1 MKSMAI
7 GSEATQ
13 RPEHGG
19 VAIAARRPTVAD
31 DKKKDIVLK
40 YLADMVGVVG
50 HVYQAIDKQVKETQ
64 DEQDINPLLVRVR
77 DGLEGQTNGLRE
89 RLESLGGKA
98 TSPLKELGASVLG
111 VAAGVID
118 KLRAEEVSKMLRDDY
133 TALGLVNISYTMLIT
148 TAIACGDRETAEL
161 CSRNLKESAG
171 YEMEIGKVISY
182 AVVRDLSDLTDLDP
196 NAVEEGQRYYS
207 EAWSGGNGGSGGTG
221 GSGNGG
227 GTGGASKAKSGA
239 KSSGAGGSNS

>member
-1 MKSMAI
+1 M
-7 GSEATQ
+7 
-13 RPEHGG
+13 
-19 VAIAARRPTVAD
+19 AIAARRPTVAD
-31 DKKKDIVLK
+31 DKKKDIVTK

-77 DGLEGQTNGLRE
+77 DGLEAQTNSLRD
-89 RLESLGGKA
+89 RLEALGGKP
-98 TSPLKELGASVLG
+98 TSPIKEFAASALG

-148 TAIACGDRETAEL
+148 TSLACGDRDTADL
-161 CSRNLKESAG
+161 CFRNLKESAG

-182 AVVRDLSDLTDLDP
+182 AVVRDLSDLADLDP
-196 NAVEEGQRYYS
+196 NAVQEGQQMYS
-207 EAWSGGNGGSGGTG
+207 DAWTGNQGQGGSGGG
-221 GSGNGG
+221 GNGSGG
-227 GTGGASKAKSGA
+227 SKAKSGA
-239 KSSGAGGSNS
+239 KSGAGSGSK

>member
-1 MKSMAI
+1 MA
-7 GSEATQ
+7 Q
-13 RPEHGG
+13 
-19 VAIAARRPTVAD
+19 
-31 DKKKDIVLK
+31 DKKKDIVTK

-77 DGLEGQTNGLRE
+77 DGLEAQTNSLRDH
-89 RLESLGGKA
+89 LESLGGKA

-148 TAIACGDRETAEL
+148 TALACGDRETADL
-161 CSRNLKESAG
+161 CSRNLTESAG

-182 AVVRDLSDLTDLDP
+182 AVVRDLSDLADLDP
-196 NAVEEGQRYYS
+196 NAVQEGQSMYS
-207 EAWSGGNGGSGGTG
+207 EAWTSNQSQGGGGGNGKGSSGSGG
-221 GSGNGG
+221 GG
-227 GTGGASKAKSGA
+227 GSKAKSGA
-239 KSSGAGGSNS
+239 KAGAGNGSK

>member
-1 MKSMAI
+1 M
-7 GSEATQ
+7 
-13 RPEHGG
+13 
-19 VAIAARRPTVAD
+19 AD
-31 DKKKDIVLK
+31 DKKKDIVTK

-77 DGLEGQTNGLRE
+77 DGLEGQTNNLRD
-89 RLESLGGKA
+89 RLEALGGKG
-98 TSPLKELGASVLG
+98 TSPIKEFAASALG

-118 KLRAEEVSKMLRDDY
+118 KLRAEEVSKDLRDDY

-148 TAIACGDRETAEL
+148 TSLACGDRETADL
-161 CSRNLKESAG
+161 AFNNLKESAG

-196 NAVEEGQRYYS
+196 NAVQEGQQMYS
-207 EAWSGGNGGSGGTG
+207 DAWTGNQSGGNGGGGKTRSGGNGGSGGGKTKSGGNGGSTG
-221 GSGNGG
+221 GS
-227 GTGGASKAKSGA
+227 TGGSK
-239 KSSGAGGSNS
+239 

>member
-1 MKSMAI
+1 
-7 GSEATQ
+7 
-13 RPEHGG
+13 
-19 VAIAARRPTVAD
+19 VAE
-31 DKKKDIVLK
+31 DKKKDIVTK

-77 DGLEGQTNGLRE
+77 DGLEAQTNSLRD
-89 RLESLGGKA
+89 RLEALGGKG
-98 TSPLKELGASVLG
+98 TSPIKEFAASALG

-118 KLRAEEVSKMLRDDY
+118 KLRAEEVSKDLRDDY

-148 TAIACGDRETAEL
+148 TALACGDRGTADL
-161 CSRNLKESAG
+161 AFNNLKETAG

-196 NAVEEGQRYYS
+196 NAVQEGQQMYS
-207 EAWSGGNGGSGGTG
+207 DAWTGNQSGGSGGSGSSGGSGGSGGGKAKSGGNGGGSGAKGKSGSTG
-221 GSGNGG
+221 GS
-227 GTGGASKAKSGA
+227 K
-239 KSSGAGGSNS
+239 

>member
-1 MKSMAI
+1 MA
-7 GSEATQ
+7 Q
-13 RPEHGG
+13 
-19 VAIAARRPTVAD
+19 
-31 DKKKDIVLK
+31 DKKKDIVTK

-77 DGLEGQTNGLRE
+77 DGLEAQTNSLRDH
-89 RLESLGGKA
+89 LESLGGKA

-148 TAIACGDRETAEL
+148 TALACGDRETADL
-161 CSRNLKESAG
+161 CSRNLTESAG

-182 AVVRDLSDLTDLDP
+182 AVVRDLSDLADLDP
-196 NAVEEGQRYYS
+196 NAVQEGQRMYS
-207 EAWSGGNGGSGGTG
+207 EAWTSNQSQGGGGGNGKGSSGSGG
-221 GSGNGG
+221 GG
-227 GTGGASKAKSGA
+227 GSKAKSGA
-239 KSSGAGGSNS
+239 KAGAGNGSK